1 MINSKSIN
9 IGITGSTGV
18 LGKHLIYELKNFNLK
33 IFKSDISIKK
43 NVYNWVN
50 ENDLDAIIHFAAIV
64 PTRDVLS
71 NKKRAYKVNYL
82 GTKYLI
88 DALKKKYKKKRI
100 WFFFA
105 SSSHVY
111 SFLEEK
117 ITEKRKIK
125 PISYYGKL
133 KHMSEIYLQKNHKY
147 FKICI
152 GRIFSFTDPVQ
163 GSSFFVPSIFNRI
176 KKNKKYPYDK
186 LNKEVRDFLSTRD
199 IIAII
204 RHLLEIR
211 FLGVI
216 NICSGKGTNLY
227 KIYVII
233 SNLLK
238 KKVVKKKY
246 FEKKNML
253 IGDNSKI
260 IKTGYKYRDNLTK
273 IIRNYVIFNNSSK

>member
-9 IGITGSTGV
+9 VGVTGSSGV
-18 LGKHLIYELKNFNLK
+18 LGKNLIYELKNFNLK
-33 IFKSDISIKK
+33 IFKNDISIKK

-64 PTRDVLS
+64 PTKDVFN
-71 NKKRAYKVNYL
+71 NKKKSYDVNYM
-82 GTKYLI
+82 GTKHLV

-111 SFLEEK
+111 PFSEK
-117 ITEKRKIK
+117 KIIEKKKIK

-133 KHMSEIYLQKNHKY
+133 KYMSEIYLQKNHKY

-152 GRIFSFTDPVQ
+152 GRIFSFTDPAQ

-186 LNKEVRDFLSTRD
+186 LNKEVRDFLSTKD
-199 IIAII
+199 IVKII
-204 RHLLEIR
+204 RRLLEIR
-211 FLGVI
+211 FSGVI
-216 NICSGKGTNLY
+216 NICSGKGTNLF
-227 KIYVII
+227 KIYRII

-246 FEKKNML
+246 FEKKNIL
-253 IGDNSKI
+253 IGDNSKV
-260 IKTGYKYRDNLTK
+260 IKIGYKYKDNLTK
-273 IIRNYVIFNNSSK
+273 IIKNYVIINNSSK